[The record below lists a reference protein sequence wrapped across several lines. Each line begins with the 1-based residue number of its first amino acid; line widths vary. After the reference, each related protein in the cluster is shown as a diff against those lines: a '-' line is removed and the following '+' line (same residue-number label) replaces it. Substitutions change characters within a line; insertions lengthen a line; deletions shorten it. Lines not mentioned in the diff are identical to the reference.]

1 MTKISAPAKIILLGE
16 HVVVYGQPAIAVPIL
31 SLRAYAEVRAT
42 SGGSGLNII
51 AKDLNRVLPV
61 DLNTEVSNEALE
73 IALRLI
79 LEYLHISPPNIDIII
94 QSDIPIASGLGSGA
108 AISTVIARA
117 ISSAVG
123 YKFEPDELNDLVFQV
138 EKIHHG
144 TPSGIDNTVIV
155 YEQPIYFVRGQGIN
169 LLQIQGEFSF
179 LVADT
184 GIAAL
189 TRVAVNDV
197 ATLYQTDIGRWESL
211 FQSVGDLVRRA
222 RIALETANYTELG
235 LVMNQNHQY
244 LQELTV
250 SSPELDKLVQA
261 ALDAGALGA
270 KLSGGGRGGNM
281 IALIT
286 PESRTQVEAALL
298 RTGAV
303 RVFQTVLS

>member
-138 EKIHHG
+138 RKFIM
-144 TPSGIDNTVIV
+144 V
-155 YEQPIYFVRGQGIN
+155 
-169 LLQIQGEFSF
+169 LQ
-179 LVADT
+179 V
-184 GIAAL
+184 AL
-189 TRVAVNDV
+189 TILLLFTSSRFISCADRES
-197 ATLYQTDIGRWESL
+197 ICCKSRGSSL
-211 FQSVGDLVRRA
+211 FWWL
-222 RIALETANYTELG
+222 IP
-235 LVMNQNHQY
+235 
-244 LQELTV
+244 V
-250 SSPELDKLVQA
+250 SQ
-261 ALDAGALGA
+261 
-270 KLSGGGRGGNM
+270 R
-281 IALIT
+281 
-286 PESRTQVEAALL
+286 
-298 RTGAV
+298 
-303 RVFQTVLS
+303 